1 MTYDIQDPRLQEI
14 NGIKELEYIKFHDLV
29 ITGDVDEENK
39 QIVIPELLISYN
51 NGKNLS
57 YNSKDE
63 FFEEFVHKVL
73 EVYKEE
79 KGKILDDS
87 TFMPQTLKIED
98 QRTQNFLDKADIVN
112 KNEITEIYEDMDS
125 YENSLMF
132 ESHEFRTVMDIIRFV
147 IKSFGEFSGANIELS
162 DKVRGM
168 RTNYFVDAT
177 VKDKTVNDNYVTFSI
192 LYHKIDDNT
201 YDVSIGN
208 IGGLGKELNIRIAL
222 HDDNINITSVYI
234 DGKENFLFD
243 YSIAV
248 DNDKALFIKR
258 VLKNGKSILF
268 EPTKLQEEVPQ
279 EMNLVELSGSTEG
292 FTWYKLPWTA
302 YYGYKGNVDKIND
315 TTSITYRHVV
325 YLDVNNEDFYKR
337 DFYTKKVARNR
348 TLTKVG
354 VNLTTD
360 EIRKATFGCAR
371 SPYFVIETCFKNT
384 RGDGN
389 YRAKFNN
396 RYFYH
401 VVKAKNLNEIKK
413 DKLKPVSRD
422 MVLRN
427 TDLISNEKLKIIG
440 GK

>member
-125 YENSLMF
+125 YEDSLMF

-147 IKSFGEFSGANIELS
+147 IKSFGEFSKVNIELS
-162 DKVRGM
+162 DNVRGM

-177 VKDKTVNDNYVTFSI
+177 VNDKHVSFSI
-192 LYHKIDDNT
+192 LYYKLDDNT

-222 HDDNINITSVYI
+222 HDDNISITSVYI
-234 DGKENFLFD
+234 DGKESFLFD
-243 YSIAV
+243 YSITV

-258 VLKNGKSILF
+258 V
-268 EPTKLQEEVPQ
+268 
-279 EMNLVELSGSTEG
+279 
-292 FTWYKLPWTA
+292 
-302 YYGYKGNVDKIND
+302 
-315 TTSITYRHVV
+315 
-325 YLDVNNEDFYKR
+325 
-337 DFYTKKVARNR
+337 
-348 TLTKVG
+348 
-354 VNLTTD
+354 
-360 EIRKATFGCAR
+360 
-371 SPYFVIETCFKNT
+371 
-384 RGDGN
+384 
-389 YRAKFNN
+389 
-396 RYFYH
+396 
-401 VVKAKNLNEIKK
+401 
-413 DKLKPVSRD
+413 
-422 MVLRN
+422 
-427 TDLISNEKLKIIG
+427 
-440 GK
+440 